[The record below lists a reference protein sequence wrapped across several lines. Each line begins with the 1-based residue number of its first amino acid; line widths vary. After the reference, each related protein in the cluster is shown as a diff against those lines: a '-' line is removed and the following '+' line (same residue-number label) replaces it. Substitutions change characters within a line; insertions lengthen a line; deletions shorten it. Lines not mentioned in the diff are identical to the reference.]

1 MTSEYAK
8 KVRDGMMIYH
18 FNAILMG
25 VVRQDV
31 KTSAGNS
38 TLWGSVSCT
47 SQAASRMQSL
57 EDPEEPEEPQ
67 SW

>member
-38 TLWGSVSCT
+38 TL
-47 SQAASRMQSL
+47 
-57 EDPEEPEEPQ
+57 
-67 SW
+67 